1 MKLSKVIG
9 KMIEYQICEI
19 NKNQF
24 LKVLKC
30 TSKPASTNTNQQ
42 MPIEDRFKRNPV
54 IVIIPGNPGVI
65 EFYEKFAIEL
75 NETTGYDVIGLSHTG
90 HLFDDRIHRH
100 YWKPSDVYGQINDKV
115 KFIEN
120 YFMCTDNDRKN
131 NGEPPEIFFIG
142 HSFGCYCT
150 LEILS
155 LLNKEVKSQ
164 VKQAFLMFPMIERM
178 SETPSGKNLNVVTKF
193 LMWLVL
199 LTTYLITFLPRFVS
213 AFLVKMLWANR
224 IPDLHNDL
232 DKVVVDMS
240 QTFSCSHG
248 CFHLGRNELQIVKN
262 LNTNAISQNY
272 ELLTFYY
279 GTIDRWAPVDFYHDM
294 KYYVDELHTQAGKK
308 ASHRRV
314 KLDECQPPLEHG
326 FVIFKKQ
333 TMIISK
339 MIAEWI
345 DDLK

>member
-1 MKLSKVIG
+1 MKLSRAIA
-9 KMIEYQICEI
+9 KMIEYEVCEI

-30 TSKPASTNTNQQ
+30 TSSSKSPTANQQ
-42 MPIEDRFKRNPV
+42 IPIKDKLKRKPV

-65 EFYEKFAIEL
+65 EFYEKFALEL
-75 NETTGYDVIGLSHTG
+75 NEMTGYDVMGLSHTG
-90 HLFDDRIHRH
+90 HLYDDSIGRR
-100 YWKPSDVYGQINDKV
+100 WEPSDVYGQVNDKV

-120 YFMCTDNDRKN
+120 FFMSTENDRKN
-131 NGEPPEIFFIG
+131 NGEPREIFFVG

-155 LLNKEVKSQ
+155 LLNKEVKGQ
-164 VKQAFLMFPMIERM
+164 VKQAFLMFPMVERM
-178 SETPSGKNLNVVTKF
+178 LDTPSGKNLNLLTKY
-193 LMWLVL
+193 LMWLVFL
-199 LTTYLITFLPRFVS
+199 VTYLITFLPRFAR
-213 AFLVKMLWANR
+213 AFLVNFLWANR

-232 DKVVVDMS
+232 DRVLVNMTETS
-240 QTFSCSHG
+240 PCTQG

-279 GTIDRWAPVDFYHDM
+279 GTKDKWAPVDFYHNM
-294 KYYVDELHTQAGKK
+294 KFYMDDLHSQAGKE
-308 ASHRRV
+308 ASHKRV
-314 KLDECQPPLEHG
+314 NLDDCQPPLEHG

-333 TMIISK
+333 TQIIAK